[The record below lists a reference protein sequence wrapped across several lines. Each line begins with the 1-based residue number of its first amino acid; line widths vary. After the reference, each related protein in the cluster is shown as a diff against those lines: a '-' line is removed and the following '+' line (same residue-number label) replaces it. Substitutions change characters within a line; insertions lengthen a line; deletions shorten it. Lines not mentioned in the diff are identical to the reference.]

1 MLPDRRR
8 VLKLEVA
15 MAVAVEALDHLVM
28 NVKDV
33 ETAAAWYERV
43 LGMKR
48 VVTEPRPGR
57 KVTSMHF
64 GRQKINLRP
73 ETATQEVWFTG
84 RAIAPGSDDLCFL
97 TSATPQQ
104 VAEHFRTCGVAIE
117 EGPSEKSG
125 AMGTIVSVYCRDP
138 DGNLIEVS
146 SYK

>member
-1 MLPDRRR
+1 MTIT
-8 VLKLEVA
+8 
-15 MAVAVEALDHLVM
+15 VEALDHLVV

-33 ETAAAWYERV
+33 EAAASWYERV

-48 VVTEPRPGR
+48 VVSEPRPGR

-73 ETATQEVWFTG
+73 HTATQEQWFTG
-84 RAIAPGSDDLCFL
+84 RQVMPGSDDLCFL
-97 TSATPQQ
+97 TKSAPQH
-104 VAEHFRTCGVAIE
+104 VVDHFKSCGVAIE
-117 EGPSEKSG
+117 EGPGEKSG
-125 AMGTIVSVYCRDP
+125 ALGTIVSVYCRDP

>member
-1 MLPDRRR
+1 MP
-8 VLKLEVA
+8 VT
-15 MAVAVEALDHLVM
+15 VEALDHLVV

-33 ETAAAWYERV
+33 ELAASWYERV

-73 ETATQEVWFTG
+73 HTATQEQWFTG
-84 RAIAPGSDDLCFL
+84 RQVAPGSDDLCFL
-97 TSATPQQ
+97 TKSTPQQ
-104 VAEHFRTCGVAIE
+104 VVDHFKSCSVAIE
-117 EGPSEKSG
+117 EGPGEKSG
-125 AMGTIVSVYCRDP
+125 ALGAIVSVYCRDP

-146 SYK
+146 SYKQA

>member
-1 MLPDRRR
+1 MS
-8 VLKLEVA
+8 
-15 MAVAVEALDHLVM
+15 VAVEALDHLVM

-57 KVTSMHF
+57 RCTSMHF

-73 ETATQEVWFTG
+73 TTATQKQWFTG
-84 RAIAPGSDDLCFL
+84 RQVAPGSDDLCFL
-97 TSATPQQ
+97 TRSTPQQ
-104 VAEHFRTCGVAIE
+104 VVGPFQGCGVAIE
-117 EGPSEKSG
+117 EGPG
-125 AMGTIVSVYCRDP
+125 RQARRLGTIVSVYCRDP

>member
-1 MLPDRRR
+1 MTLS
-8 VLKLEVA
+8 
-15 MAVAVEALDHLVM
+15 VEALDHLVI

-33 ETAAAWYERV
+33 DAAASWYERV

-48 VVTEPRPGR
+48 VVSEPRPGR

-73 ETATQEVWFTG
+73 HTASQEQWFTG

-97 TSATPQQ
+97 TQSTPEQ
-104 VAEHFRTCGVAIE
+104 VADHFRNCDVAIE
-117 EGPSEKSG
+117 EGPGEKNG
-125 AMGTIVSVYCRDP
+125 AMGLIVSVYCRDP

>member
-1 MLPDRRR
+1 MS
-8 VLKLEVA
+8 
-15 MAVAVEALDHLVM
+15 VAVEALDQLVM

-48 VVTEPRPGR
+48 EDKERAPGKMR
-57 KVTSMHF
+57 TSMHF

-73 ETATQEVWFTG
+73 ETATQKQWFTG

-97 TSATPQQ
+97 TRSTPQQ
-104 VAEHFRTCGVAIE
+104 VVDHFKICGIAIE
-117 EGPSEKSG
+117 EGPGEKSG

-146 SYK
+146 SYKET